1 MKILVTGGA
10 GYIGS
15 QVIKQLNRQ
24 GYETVAYDNLSYG
37 YRESVKWGEFIEGDL
52 ADTDRLSKVFAD
64 YKPEVVMHFA
74 SYISAG
80 ESVVKPIKYYQ
91 NNVINTLNL
100 IHVMLKYKVN
110 KLIFSSTAAVYGEPQ
125 EIPITESH
133 PLAPI
138 NPYGVSK
145 FMIEQIL
152 PTYDKT
158 YGLKYIS
165 FRYFNAAGADADGE
179 LGEMHNPETH
189 LIPLIFDAATG
200 AAKEVKVFGDDYDT
214 PDGTCIRDYIH
225 ITDLAQAHILGLKRL
240 LDTGK
245 SDIFNLGNGKG
256 YSVKQVIGAISA
268 VTGVDFPVVVA
279 DRREG
284 DSSTLISSSNKAK
297 NVLGWK
303 PEYPELDKIV
313 KTVWNWNQANQASL
327 V

>member
-1 MKILVTGGA
+1 MKVLVTGGA

-15 QVIKQLNRQ
+15 QVIKQLNKQ

-52 ADTDRLSKVFAD
+52 ADTNKLRRVFAD
-64 YKPEVVMHFA
+64 YKIDVVMHFA

-80 ESVVKPIKYYQ
+80 ESVYKPIKYYQ

-100 IHVMLKYKVN
+100 IHVMLECKVD

-125 EIPITESH
+125 EIPITENH
-133 PLAPI
+133 PLGPI
-138 NPYGVSK
+138 NPYGISK
-145 FMIEQIL
+145 YIIEQTL
-152 PTYDKT
+152 PTYDET
-158 YGLKYIS
+158 QGLKYIS

-189 LIPLIFDAATG
+189 LIPLIFDVISG
-200 AAKEVKVFGDDYDT
+200 EAKEVRVFGDDYNT

-225 ITDLAQAHILGLKRL
+225 VSDLAQAHILGLERL
-240 LDTGK
+240 LDTGR
-245 SDIFNLGNGKG
+245 SDIFNLGNGEG
-256 YSVKQVIGAISA
+256 YSVKQVIDTIKK
-268 VTGVDFPVVVA
+268 VTGVDFPVVVT

-284 DSSTLISSSNKAK
+284 DTSILISGSQKAK

-313 KTVWNWNQANQASL
+313 ETVWNWEKNQLN
-327 V
+327 